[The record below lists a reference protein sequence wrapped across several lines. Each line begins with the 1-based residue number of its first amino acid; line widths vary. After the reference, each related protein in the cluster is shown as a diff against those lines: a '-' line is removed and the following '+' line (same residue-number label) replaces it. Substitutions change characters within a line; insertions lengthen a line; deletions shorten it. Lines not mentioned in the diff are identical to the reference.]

1 MPRLAISLLALALLA
16 GCSRLP
22 STAPTAVMGGL
33 RAHDAD
39 APVITAVLGDGQAAP
54 TFATWLGRTLTLAVQ
69 ASSPKG
75 RALRYQW
82 TTDGAFTGPT
92 NGKTVRFVAEAW
104 GDFRATVEVKDA
116 QGATTTRAVK
126 IAVWPGRAA
135 E

>member
-1 MPRLAISLLALALLA
+1 MPRHAIPLLALALLA
-16 GCSRLP
+16 GCSRAP
-22 STAPTAVMGGL
+22 SAATVAATAVL

-39 APVITAVLGDGQAAP
+39 APVIAAVLGDGQPAP

-75 RALRYQW
+75 RALRFRW

-92 NGKTVRFVAEAW
+92 DEKSVRFVAEAW

-116 QGATTTRAVK
+116 QGAVATRSVK
-126 IAVWPGRAA
+126 IAVWPGRVA